1 LAKSKKITF
10 EECIG
15 VIDTEIIKRKGKWNL
30 TSLSWIDFEDVSQ
43 IIRIH
48 IYEKWDQYD
57 SDKPLK
63 PWLNRII
70 SNQLKNIIR
79 NNYTN
84 YTRPC
89 LRCAAAEGD
98 DGCRIYTQQCN
109 ECPLYAHWEK
119 RKLNAY
125 NLKMP
130 LSLENHQQEVNSIFD
145 DYINFEEKILELH
158 SLMKKVLKPN
168 ELMVYE
174 SLFIK
179 KENELTVAKKLG
191 FKTTEKKR
199 SPGYKQ
205 IQNIKKQIIKKVKSL
220 IDKGDIE
227 FY

>member
-1 LAKSKKITF
+1 MAKKKKPSF
-10 EECIG
+10 EECIE
-15 VIDTEIIKRKGKWNL
+15 VIYQEIAKRRGKWNL
-30 TSLSWIDFEDVSQ
+30 TSLSWIDFEDVAQ

-57 SDKPLK
+57 ANKAIQ
-63 PWLNRII
+63 PWLNRVI

-89 LRCAAAEGD
+89 LRCAAEEGD
-98 DGCRIYTQQCN
+98 GGCRIYTSQCN

-119 RKLNAY
+119 RKQNAY

-130 LSLENHQQEVNSIFD
+130 LSLENHHQEVNTIFD
-145 DYINFEEKILELH
+145 DYIDYEAKIEQLTKK
-158 SLMKKVLKPN
+158 MKEILKPT
-168 ELMVYE
+168 ELLVYE
-174 SLFIK
+174 SLFIE

-191 FKTTEKKR
+191 FKTSEKKR

-205 IQNIKKQIIKKVKSL
+205 IQNIKKTIVKKIKKL
-220 IDKGDIE
+220 IEKGDIE
-227 FY
+227 FL

>member
-1 LAKSKKITF
+1 VPKKNKITF
-10 EECIG
+10 EECIEI
-15 VIDTEIIKRKGKWNL
+15 IDTEISKRRGKWNL

-48 IYEKWDQYD
+48 IYEKWSQYD
-57 SDKPLK
+57 PEKPIR
-63 PWLNRII
+63 PWLNRVI

-89 LRCAAAEGD
+89 LRCAAAED
-98 DGCRIYTQQCN
+98 TDGCRIYTTQCSD
-109 ECPLYAHWEK
+109 CPLYAHWEK
-119 RKLNAY
+119 RKLSAY

-145 DYINFEEKILELH
+145 DYINFDEKIEQLN
-158 SLMKKVLKPN
+158 KKMEEILKPT
-168 ELMVYE
+168 ELLVYQ
-174 SLFIK
+174 SLFIR

-220 IDKGDIE
+220 IEKGDIE
-227 FY
+227 FL

>member
-1 LAKSKKITF
+1 VPKKNKITF
-10 EECIG
+10 ESCIEI
-15 VIDTEIIKRKGKWNL
+15 IDTEIAKRRGKWSL
-30 TSLSWIDFEDVSQ
+30 TSLSWIDFDDVSQ

-57 SDKPLK
+57 PEKPIR
-63 PWLNRII
+63 PWLNRVI

-89 LRCAAAEGD
+89 LRCAAAEEP
-98 DGCRIYTQQCN
+98 DGCRIYETQCN
-109 ECPLYAHWEK
+109 DCPLYAHWEK
-119 RKLNAY
+119 RKLSAY

-130 LSLENHQQEVNSIFD
+130 LSLENHQQEVNSVFD
-145 DYINFEEKILELH
+145 DYIDFDEKIKQLN
-158 SLMKKVLKPN
+158 KKMEEVLKPT
-168 ELMVYE
+168 ELLVYQ
-174 SLFIK
+174 SLFVR

-220 IDKGDIE
+220 IEKGDIE
-227 FY
+227 FL

>member
-1 LAKSKKITF
+1 MAKNKKITF
-10 EECIG
+10 EECIDI
-15 VIDTEIIKRKGKWNL
+15 IDTEIAKRRSKWNL
-30 TSLSWIDFEDVSQ
+30 TSLSWIDFEDVGQ

-48 IYEKWDQYD
+48 IYEKWNQYD
-57 SDKPLK
+57 PDKPLK

-98 DGCRIYTQQCN
+98 DGCRIYTTQCN

-145 DYINFEEKILELH
+145 DYINFEEKIQELH
-158 SLMKKVLKPN
+158 KLMKKVLKPN

>member
-1 LAKSKKITF
+1 LAKNKITF
-10 EECIG
+10 ESCIDI
-15 VIDTEIIKRKGKWNL
+15 IDTEIVKRRGKWNL

-57 SDKPLK
+57 TDKPIR
-63 PWLNRII
+63 PWLNRVI

-89 LRCAAAEGD
+89 LRCAAAED
-98 DGCRIYTQQCN
+98 VDGCRIYTSQCN

-130 LSLENHQQEVNSIFD
+130 LSLENHHQEVNSVFD
-145 DYINFEEKILELH
+145 DYIDFGAKIEQLNKKMEE
-158 SLMKKVLKPN
+158 VLKPT
-168 ELMVYE
+168 ELLVYK
-174 SLFIK
+174 SLFIR

-220 IDKGDIE
+220 IEEGEIE
-227 FY
+227 FL

>member
-1 LAKSKKITF
+1 LANKKKITF
-10 EECIG
+10 ESCID
-15 VIDTEIIKRKGKWNL
+15 VIDTEISKRRGKWNL
-30 TSLSWIDFEDVSQ
+30 TSLSWIDFEDVAQ

-48 IYEKWDQYD
+48 IFEKWNQYD
-57 SDKPLK
+57 QSKPMR
-63 PWLNRII
+63 PWLNRVI

-98 DGCRIYTQQCN
+98 DGCRIYTTQCN

-130 LSLENHQQEVNSIFD
+130 LSLENHQQEVNSMPC
-145 DYINFEEKILELH
+145 DYIDFEEKVKQLNE
-158 SLMKKVLKPN
+158 KVKTVLKPT
-168 ELMVYE
+168 ELLVYE
-174 SLFIK
+174 SLFIL

-220 IDKGDIE
+220 IDRGDIE
-227 FY
+227 FF